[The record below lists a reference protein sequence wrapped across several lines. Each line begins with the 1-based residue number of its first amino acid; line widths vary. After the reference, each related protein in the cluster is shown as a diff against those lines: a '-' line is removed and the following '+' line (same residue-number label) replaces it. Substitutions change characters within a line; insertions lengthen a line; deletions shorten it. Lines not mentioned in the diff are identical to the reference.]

1 MIGKTM
7 NYYFTGI
14 LIILVCLLTLIKP
27 AYPDTTQTNTSG
39 SNTAIEGGYTSST
52 TYQSG
57 SSSNS
62 TTTNSFVS
70 FQPRKSKTTC
80 RSADPRRG

>member
-1 MIGKTM
+1 MGKSM

-39 SNTAIEGGYTSST
+39 LTHQLKVDMNQLLQLHMNQVLNLHQQQTILQT
-52 TYQSG
+52 QI
-57 SSSNS
+57 
-62 TTTNSFVS
+62 
-70 FQPRKSKTTC
+70 
-80 RSADPRRG
+80 

>member
-1 MIGKTM
+1 MRTLVIL
-7 NYYFTGI
+7 FT
-14 LIILVCLLTLIKP
+14 LLFTAL
-27 AYPDTTQTNTSG
+27 AHAGSTQSNVSG

-62 TTTNSFVS
+62 TTTNSTTS
-70 FQPRKSKTTC
+70 FLPIS
-80 RSADPRRG
+80 SILIID

>member
-1 MIGKTM
+1 M

-14 LIILVCLLTLIKP
+14 LIVLFVLLAFMQP
-27 AYPDTTQTNTSG
+27 AYPGSTQTNTSG
-39 SNTAIEGGYTSST
+39 SNTAIEGGYTSTATT

-62 TTTNSFVS
+62 TTNSTTNSNI
-70 FQPRKSKTTC
+70 
-80 RSADPRRG
+80 RSAPVSYTHLTLPTILLV

>member
-1 MIGKTM
+1 METAKM

-14 LIILVCLLTLIKP
+14 LIILLCLVAWVGP
-27 AYPDTTQTNTSG
+27 AYPGSTQTNTSG
-39 SNTAIEGGYTSST
+39 SNTAIEGGYTSTATT

-62 TTTNSFVS
+62 TTNSTTNSNV
-70 FQPRKSKTTC
+70 KSAPPSS
-80 RSADPRRG
+80 SAPS